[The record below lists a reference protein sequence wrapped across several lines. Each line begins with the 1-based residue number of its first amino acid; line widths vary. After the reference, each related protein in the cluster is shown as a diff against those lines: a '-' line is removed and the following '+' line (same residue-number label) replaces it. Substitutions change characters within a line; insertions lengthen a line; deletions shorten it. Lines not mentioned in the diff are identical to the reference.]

1 MVFAVTASAQGLKDA
16 GKILKGIGGEN
27 GERIGVS
34 SDLSSSIATVIKTI
48 LALVGTV
55 FLVLTIYAG
64 ILWMT
69 AGGNSEQVDKALNMI
84 KSTVIGLV
92 IVMSAYAITYFVTSK
107 LTTATGSP
115 NQNSTQ
121 VGCCFKS
128 DFSVCAANT
137 VQADCNLSGDT
148 LWEAGS
154 CSSNCP

>member
-27 GERIGVS
+27 GEKIGVS
-34 SDLSSSIATVIKTI
+34 SDLSNSIATVVKTI
-48 LALVGTV
+48 LALVGTI

-69 AGGNSEQVDKALNMI
+69 AAGNDEQVGKAVSMI

-92 IVMSAYAITYFVTSK
+92 IVMSAYAITYFVTTK

-121 VGCCFKS
+121 TGCCFKS
-128 DFSVCAANT
+128 DFSVCAPDV
-137 VQADCNLSGDT
+137 VQSGCNLSGDT